1 MNHVKRITSHGSVSI
16 PVAVRRDLGIRERDA
31 MDLEVDHRGRIIL
44 QPHLPRCGICGGEG
58 PAVVIDGKRIGGAC
72 CRKALE
78 MLEGGNG

>member
-16 PVAVRRDLGIRERDA
+16 PVAVRR
-31 MDLEVDHRGRIIL
+31 DLEVDHRGRIIL

-58 PAVVIDGKRIGGAC
+58 PAVVIDGKRICGAC